1 VELWGRVVSGSLVVI
16 AAVFGVVGALV
27 AEARVASLAIAAISL
42 AVALFGVPRLV
53 RLFSSFTGD
62 ERLLEH
68 GLPAQATLTAVNP
81 TGWRYNRTYPIV
93 RFGLRVQH
101 AGGPQPAEIRQV
113 VEPDLLPRLVPG
125 AVVGVRV
132 DPADP
137 ARVVIDWRMPVQGP
151 DRPA

>member
-1 VELWGRVVSGSLVVI
+1 MELWGRVVSGSLVVF

-27 AEARVASLAIAAISL
+27 AEARVACLAAAAISL
-42 AVALFGVPRLV
+42 TVALFGVPRLV

-68 GLPAQATLTAVNP
+68 GLPGLATLTAVKP
-81 TGWRYNRTYPIV
+81 TGWRYNRRYPIV
-93 RFGLRVQH
+93 RFGLHVQN
-101 AGGPQPAEIRQV
+101 AGGPQPGEIRQV

-125 AVVGVRV
+125 AVVGVRI

-137 ARVVIDWRMPVQGP
+137 ARVVIDWRIPVQDP
-151 DRPA
+151 DPHP